1 MTFRAEVMTKGLT
14 EQFTR
19 VADRADSG
27 TADAVYRTGAALLT
41 LVRAKARTGF
51 HARGLPHIPGT
62 GPGPNVATGDYV
74 RSMHQTNGY
83 EGSNPVSIVSTNA
96 PQAARLEYGF
106 PVVMVDSLG
115 RHFTQ
120 PPYPHWRPAAEEI
133 GPVLRQNVADAV
145 RKALL

>member
-1 MTFRAEVMTKGLT
+1 MTFKAEVMSKGLT
-14 EQFTR
+14 DRLTVVAER
-19 VADRADSG
+19 ADRG
-27 TADAVYRTGAALLT
+27 TTDAVFRTGAAFLT

-51 HARGLPHIPGT
+51 HRPGDPHIPGT
-62 GPGPNVATGDYV
+62 GPGPNVGTGDYV

-83 EGSNPVSIVSTNA
+83 EGNNPVSLVSTNA
-96 PQAARLEYGF
+96 PQARRLEYGF

-115 RHFTQ
+115 RSFNQ

-133 GPVLRQNVADAV
+133 GPILRQNVADAV